1 MEVLGCT
8 LVSEEGIVVHFLWFE
23 LPQTR
28 RCHSVFASWLRQGN
42 FMHFWYIIV
51 FQMGGGDICG
61 KLVPKF
67 LFYLFFS
74 LIGKMRKRSL
84 QDADYFLFFFLH
96 RVETYNY
103 SVKAKS
109 DVIHCSIGKRP
120 LFCLSLSPSL
130 SVWH

>member
-28 RCHSVFASWLRQGN
+28 RCHSVFASRLRQGN

-51 FQMGGGDICG
+51 FQMRGGKNICG

-67 LFYLFFS
+67 FFN
-74 LIGKMRKRSL
+74 
-84 QDADYFLFFFLH
+84 FFF
-96 RVETYNY
+96 
-103 SVKAKS
+103 KP
-109 DVIHCSIGKRP
+109 D
-120 LFCLSLSPSL
+120 
-130 SVWH
+130 W